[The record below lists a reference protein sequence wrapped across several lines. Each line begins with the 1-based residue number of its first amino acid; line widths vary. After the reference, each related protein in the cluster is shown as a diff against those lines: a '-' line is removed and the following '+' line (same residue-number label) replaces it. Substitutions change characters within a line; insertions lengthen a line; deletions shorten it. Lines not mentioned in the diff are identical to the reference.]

1 MILALALVL
10 LVLSGLYVTAFLRGR
25 SLMQEEAAAG
35 QDLVR
40 LSSEVSSLEAAVQ
53 QEKEEL
59 ETLRQEKAK
68 QLEIYGIWMRE
79 TAELEELLVQ

>member
-10 LVLSGLYVTAFLRGR
+10 LVLSGLYITALLRGR

-68 QLEIYGIWMRE
+68 QLEIYGIWVRE

>member
-10 LVLSGLYVTAFLRGR
+10 LVLSGLYIAAFLRGR
-25 SLMQEEAAAG
+25 SLMQAEAAAG
-35 QDLVR
+35 QDLAR
-40 LSSEVSSLEAAVQ
+40 LSSEVSSLEVAVQ

>member
-10 LVLSGLYVTAFLRGR
+10 LVLSGLYITARLRGR

-68 QLEIYGIWMRE
+68 QLEIYGIWVRE